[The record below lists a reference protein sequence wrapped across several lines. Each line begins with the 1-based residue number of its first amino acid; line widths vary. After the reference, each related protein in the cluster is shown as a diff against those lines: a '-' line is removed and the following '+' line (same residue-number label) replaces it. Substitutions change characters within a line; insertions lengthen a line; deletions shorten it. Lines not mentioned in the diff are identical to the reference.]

1 MSAFNTLYHEDC
13 RTALKKIASESIDL
27 VVTDPPYRIIA
38 GGCTIK
44 ETKDECK
51 GIFRRRVVSDGTACS
66 NRWLKKSQY
75 DIPSAVKTG
84 KMFTHND
91 IRFAEWI
98 PDIYRVLKNGTHFYV
113 MVNDR
118 NVQEML
124 NVCTENKFKLV
135 NILTWIKQ
143 NAVPN
148 KYYMKNVEF
157 VLLFRKGSARNINDM
172 GSKQSI
178 TIPNIIGNKLHPTEK
193 PVALMEYFILNSSQK
208 DNVVL
213 DPFMGSGSTGVAC
226 VNNDR
231 RFIGI
236 ELDDTYYDM
245 SCQRTKHKE
254 LVLF

>member
-1 MSAFNTLYHEDC
+1 
-13 RTALKKIASESIDL
+13 
-27 VVTDPPYRIIA
+27 
-38 GGCTIK
+38 
-44 ETKDECK
+44 
-51 GIFRRRVVSDGTACS
+51 
-66 NRWLKKSQY
+66 
-75 DIPSAVKTG
+75 
-84 KMFTHND
+84 MFTHND

-231 RFIGI
+231 RFVGI

>member
-27 VVTDPPYRIIA
+27 VVTDPPYKIIA
-38 GGCTIK
+38 GGCII
-44 ETKDECK
+44 EERKDETK
-51 GIFRRRVVSDGTACS
+51 GIFRRRAVSDGTKIG

-75 DIPSAVKTG
+75 DIPSAVKSG

-157 VLLFRKGSARNINDM
+157 VLLFRKGSARDINDM

-178 TIPNIIGNKLHPTEK
+178 TIPNIIGDKLHPTEK
-193 PVALMEYFILNSSQK
+193 PVALMEYFILNSSK
-208 DNVVL
+208 KEDIVL

-236 ELDDTYYDM
+236 ELDDTYYEM
-245 SCQRTKHKE
+245 SCQRTKNKE